1 MRRTLKRQK
10 AGKFEIDVD
19 GTVTNVTK
27 TNTNRWWQFGERSD
41 GEGGGL
47 GGIAMAAGALPLVAS
62 LFMGG
67 GAQASYDD
75 EQMPGPGGVSP
86 MVLGGGSC
94 VVCCCF
100 LVVVL
105 VVGVVVATE

>member
-1 MRRTLKRQK
+1 MRRSLKRQK

-67 GAQASYDD
+67 GQASYDD

-105 VVGVVVATE
+105 VVGVVVATK